1 MNQVSTGAAE
11 RHALVTGGSRGI
23 GRAIVKRLIDDGY
36 TVTNFDLSAPAETPL
51 AAERFVQCDIADNAQ
66 LDAALRALTAQ
77 APVLRVVNNAGIVRA
92 ATLESATAEDMAAV
106 AAVNLVAPM
115 RILQALLPGMRQ
127 ARFGRVVNV
136 SSRAALGKQARTVYA
151 ATKAG
156 LLGMTRTW
164 ALELGVDGITVNA
177 VGPGPIAT
185 ELFDRVNPP
194 GHPETERIRRS
205 IPVRRMGTPDDIAHG
220 VASLL
225 DERAGFI
232 TGQVLYICGGMT
244 VGLGNAA

>member
-1 MNQVSTGAAE
+1 MNQVPTGTTE

-36 TVTNFDLSAPAETPL
+36 TVTNFDLSAPAQTPL
-51 AAERFVQCDIADNAQ
+51 AAERFVQCDIADNTQ

-205 IPVRRMGTPDDIAHG
+205 IPVRRMGTPEDIAHG